1 MRACL
6 PARGCP
12 AITPGKFPTLIIILI
27 SQEIFK
33 CQESADSRNAL
44 RSPRKTSVVGRRRYR
59 MVCANAIR
67 LYMVRS
73 GVNDNAQRPRRIG
86 RLAGSQN
93 NSLRRPEGRDD
104 VTVRYSDIGRT
115 GLQRPSGDAGSTH
128 TLGSLPMPGRATPWM
143 RFAWR
148 RLPEVRSTDVYIA
161 FLLSTSTRPQVDAS
175 TRVWSR
181 PENVVAMEP
190 PERPACCYAYRR

>member
-1 MRACL
+1 LRACL

-115 GLQRPSGDAGSTH
+115 AYSDRVV
-128 TLGSLPMPGRATPWM
+128 M
-143 RFAWR
+143 
-148 RLPEVRSTDVYIA
+148 PEVRTPSVRYQCRAGRRRGCVLRGDGSRRCARQT
-161 FLLSTSTRPQVDAS
+161 FTSLFCCQRLLGHKLTP
-175 TRVWSR
+175 R
-181 PENVVAMEP
+181 PECGRDPKM
-190 PERPACCYAYRR
+190 